1 MFFTLDEIELLFN
14 YMKLKIRIERT
25 LRATEDRRVGAEE
38 IPILVHL
45 RLLPRSLIADVAQV
59 ANMIDQL
66 PEELSLLGKHIRESG
81 VDGRVG
87 KIVVVVVVVVVIIII
102 IIIPTRTVPV
112 VRAGSPM
119 QIHPSKNL
127 R

>member
-1 MFFTLDEIELLFN
+1 MLFTLDEIELLFN
-14 YMKLKIRIERT
+14 DMKPKICIKRI
-25 LRATEDRRVGAEE
+25 LGATEDRWVGGEE

-45 RLLPRSLIADVAQV
+45 RLLPRSLIADIAQV

-87 KIVVVVVVVVVIIII
+87 KIVVV
-102 IIIPTRTVPV
+102 IIIPT
-112 VRAGSPM
+112 
-119 QIHPSKNL
+119 
-127 R
+127 